1 VADNDQ
7 NRDNPAKNT
16 EERQATAAEAARSA
30 AADTQAS
37 AEAELNQETGDGQ
50 IAALRAELE
59 QVREHSLRCQ
69 AELENYRKRVARQM
83 EEERRYA
90 CIGLMRDLLPVWD
103 NTVRAIEAAEK
114 TKDIDSLVAGFKMV
128 ADQLVQALAR
138 HHCTR
143 IPALHE
149 PFNPH
154 VHQAIS
160 HLPSDQP
167 ADTVAVVVQ
176 DGFQLHDRVV
186 RPSQVVVSSGP
197 PPDAGGGV
205 R

>member
-1 VADNDQ
+1 M
-7 NRDNPAKNT
+7 AKNDRNQDKMT
-16 EERQATAAEAARSA
+16 DNSQTQSSEEAQVAPESAAE
-30 AADTQAS
+30 TP
-37 AEAELNQETGDGQ
+37 AEEAGDGQ
-50 IAALRAELE
+50 VAALRAQLE
-59 QVREHSLRCQ
+59 EATDRSLRCQ
-69 AELENYRKRVARQM
+69 AELENYRKRITRQM

-90 CIGLMRDLLPVWD
+90 SMGLIHDLLPVWD
-103 NTVRAIEAAEK
+103 NTIRAIEAAEK
-114 TKDIDSLVAGFKMV
+114 TKDIESLVAGFKMV
-128 ADQLVQALAR
+128 ADQLEKALQR

-149 PFNPH
+149 PFDPH

-197 PPDAGGGV
+197 PEV
-205 R
+205 

>member
-1 VADNDQ
+1 VAEND
-7 NRDNPAKNT
+7 RDQDKMTENP
-16 EERQATAAEAARSA
+16 Q
-30 AADTQAS
+30 TQAS
-37 AEAELNQETGDGQ
+37 EEAQDVPEPAVETPVEEGGDSE
-50 IAALRAELE
+50 IAALRAQLDEATD
-59 QVREHSLRCQ
+59 RSLRYQ
-69 AELENYRKRVARQM
+69 AELENYRKRITRQM

-90 CIGLMRDLLPVWD
+90 SMGLIHDLLPVWD
-103 NTVRAIEAAEK
+103 NTIRAIEAAEK
-114 TKDIDSLVAGFKMV
+114 TKDIESLVAGFKMV
-128 ADQLVQALAR
+128 ADQLEKALQR

-154 VHQAIS
+154 LHQAIS

-167 ADTVAVVVQ
+167 ADTVAIVVQ

-197 PPDAGGGV
+197 PEA
-205 R
+205 

>member
-1 VADNDQ
+1 MADNDQ
-7 NRDNPAKNT
+7 NRDNPAENMQ
-16 EERQATAAEAARSA
+16 EQQAAEPQAT
-30 AADTQAS
+30 
-37 AEAELNQETGDGQ
+37 EAELNQETGDGQ
-50 IAALRAELE
+50 VAALRAELE
-59 QVREHSLRCQ
+59 QVKDHSLRCQ

-83 EEERRYA
+83 DEERRYA

-128 ADQLVQALAR
+128 AEQLEQALAR

-160 HLPSDQP
+160 HLPTDQP
-167 ADTVAVVVQ
+167 ADTVAIVVQ

-197 PPDAGGGV
+197 PPTQAAEGKQ
-205 R
+205 

>member
-1 VADNDQ
+1 MADNDQ
-7 NRDNPAKNT
+7 NRDNPAKNMQ
-16 EERQATAAEAARSA
+16 EQQAAEPQAT
-30 AADTQAS
+30 
-37 AEAELNQETGDGQ
+37 EAELNQETGDGQ
-50 IAALRAELE
+50 VAALRAELE
-59 QVREHSLRCQ
+59 QVRDHSLRCQ

-83 EEERRYA
+83 DEERRYA

-114 TKDIDSLVAGFKMV
+114 TKDIESLVAGFKMV
-128 ADQLVQALAR
+128 AEQLEQALAR

-167 ADTVAVVVQ
+167 ADTVAIVVQ

-197 PPDAGGGV
+197 PPTQAAEGKQ
-205 R
+205 

>member
-1 VADNDQ
+1 MAEND
-7 NRDNPAKNT
+7 RDQDKMTENP
-16 EERQATAAEAARSA
+16 Q
-30 AADTQAS
+30 TQAS
-37 AEAELNQETGDGQ
+37 EEAQDVPEPAVETPVEEGGDSE
-50 IAALRAELE
+50 IAALRAQLDEATD
-59 QVREHSLRCQ
+59 RSLRYQ
-69 AELENYRKRVARQM
+69 AELENYRKRITRQM

-90 CIGLMRDLLPVWD
+90 SMGLIHDLLPVWD
-103 NTVRAIEAAEK
+103 NTIRAIEAAEK
-114 TKDIDSLVAGFKMV
+114 TKDIESLVAGFKMV
-128 ADQLVQALAR
+128 ADQLEKALQR

-154 VHQAIS
+154 LHQAIS

-167 ADTVAVVVQ
+167 ADTVAIVVQ

-197 PPDAGGGV
+197 PEA
-205 R
+205 

>member
-1 VADNDQ
+1 MAENDRNEDNLAKDPQAQQPADAQ
-7 NRDNPAKNT
+7 VS
-16 EERQATAAEAARSA
+16 EQATTEA
-30 AADTQAS
+30 
-37 AEAELNQETGDGQ
+37 TGDGQ
-50 IAALRAELE
+50 VAALRAQLE
-59 QVREHSLRCQ
+59 EVTDRSLRCQ

-90 CIGLMRDLLPVWD
+90 CMGLMHDLLPVWD

-114 TKDIDSLVAGFKMV
+114 TRDIDSLVAGFKMV
-128 ADQLVQALAR
+128 GDQLLRALER

-143 IPALHE
+143 IPALHQ
-149 PFNPH
+149 PFDPH

-160 HLPSDQP
+160 QMPSDQP
-167 ADTVAVVVQ
+167 ANTVAIVVQ

-197 PPDAGGGV
+197 PEATAQE
-205 R
+205 